1 VERGN
6 VQGSLLSRGFEIH
19 ANRNHQ
25 EDRVTQMKP
34 GALVVF
40 REVYDT
46 IAEVERRELPLYTHR
61 YSHGV
66 SGVIRVDELS
76 LVLEESGGWSRI
88 LTPAGNIGWI
98 EDAFLHQPDVKISF
112 VC

>member
-1 VERGN
+1 
-6 VQGSLLSRGFEIH
+6 
-19 ANRNHQ
+19 
-25 EDRVTQMKP
+25 MKP

-40 REVYDT
+40 REIYDT
-46 IAEVERRELPLYTHR
+46 IAEEERRELPLYTR
-61 YSHGV
+61 LYSLDV

-76 LVLEESGGWSRI
+76 FVLEESMGWSRI

-112 VC
+112 AC